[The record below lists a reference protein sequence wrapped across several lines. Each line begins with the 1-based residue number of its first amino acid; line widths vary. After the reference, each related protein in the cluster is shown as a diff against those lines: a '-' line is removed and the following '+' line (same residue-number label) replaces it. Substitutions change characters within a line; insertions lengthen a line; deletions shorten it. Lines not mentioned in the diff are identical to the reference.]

1 MPAKSKPKKIFDIF
15 PPETPTTFRPDF
27 QVPKSSAQ
35 LEISSPKVNKLPA
48 GKYLRGKRGLILALG
63 VLVLT
68 GILGYFLLP
77 RAQIEI
83 WPETQTLNFKEK
95 VEVSSEVIQP
105 NSGFW
110 LKKGAIPGK
119 VFYNQK
125 SSSQEFLSSGKLIKK
140 EKARGII
147 RVYNAYSTSSRSLIP
162 SRFISADGKLFWSLK
177 KEVIPGAKY
186 EEGKLIPGYAD
197 IEVQAAEAGEDYNI
211 KPSTFALPALAGSP
225 LYTTIYGRSF
235 SPMTGGFKGEVP
247 QVTQEDLERAE
258 NILATKLFEEG
269 SKALK
274 NELQSNKNSSDFI
287 LLNEAQSQEIVEG
300 LSSKKTGEEAQ
311 TFNFQVK
318 VDSKTLVFKKSDLE
332 DFSKEFIL
340 SQVPQNDLEP
350 NIFWLNK
357 KIHNESLKID
367 FRPESI
373 DLESEKI
380 VLNLNITAKIYS
392 DINEAILKKALFG
405 KPLEE
410 TQILLEDQPQ
420 VTKVQ
425 VKFWPFWVKRVP
437 KNMERIKIK
446 LNID

>member
-15 PPETPTTFRPDF
+15 PPETSPATFRPEEF
-27 QVPKSSAQ
+27 QAP
-35 LEISSPKVNKLPA
+35 KLPSR
-48 GKYLRGKRGLILALG
+48 KHLRGKKSLILVVGILI
-63 VLVLT
+63 LT
-68 GILGYFLLP
+68 GIFAYFLLP

-95 VEVSSEVIQP
+95 VEVSSQVIQP
-105 NSGFW
+105 NPGFW
-110 LKKGAIPGK
+110 LKRGAIPGK

-140 EKARGII
+140 EKAGGII
-147 RVYNAYSTSSRSLIP
+147 RVYNAYSTSSRVLIP

-186 EEGKLIPGYAD
+186 KEGNLIPGYAD
-197 IEVQAAEAGEDYNI
+197 IEVQAAEVGEDYNI

-225 LYTTIYGRSF
+225 LYTTIYGKSF
-235 SPMTGGFKGEVP
+235 SPMTGGFKGEVS

-258 NILATKLFEEG
+258 NILATNLFEEG
-269 SKALK
+269 SKALE

-287 LLNEAQSQEIVEG
+287 LLDEAQSQEIVEG
-300 LSSKKTGEEAQ
+300 SSSANPGDEVEA
-311 TFNFQVK
+311 FNFQVK
-318 VDSKTLVFKKSDLE
+318 VGSKALVFKKSDLE

-357 KIHNESLKID
+357 KIHNKSLKID

-373 DLESEKI
+373 DLKSEKI
-380 VLNLNITAKIYS
+380 VLNLDITAKIYS
-392 DINEAILKKALFG
+392 DINEISLKKALFG

-410 TQILLEDQPQ
+410 TRILLEDQPQ
-420 VTKVQ
+420 VAKVQ
-425 VKFWPFWVKRVP
+425 VKFWPFWVKRITQ
-437 KNMERIKIK
+437 NMGRIKIK
-446 LNID
+446 LNVD